1 VPTVPDIQAAF
12 EASFIDLVGRLTA
25 GERAALSD
33 DAGFLLTAAARPG
46 NGVNYD
52 LWTRASGEEFAD
64 GGSGDW
70 SPAAIV
76 VEGASQTDTDFT
88 VTQANG
94 LEAVAVGEAALWG
107 QEVCRVEAINPG
119 DGTLTLARGCAD
131 TVPQI
136 HPAGQPILFYEGD
149 ASSDT
154 REYSDGE
161 IVEAKVRTRTASQL
175 LELELAPTLTLE
187 MAGRFAR
194 PYPPG
199 LLRLSDGIGADR
211 AYPTTVRGEITV
223 TWAHR
228 DRLLQADQVISESE
242 ASIGPEAGTTYTVTY
257 YLDEDIEHTES
268 GITGTSATPQLLSGI
283 GVGRIEVVAIRD
295 GLVSW
300 QAATAEFTYDP
311 APLSRRITDSGDYRI
326 IDSGEGRLLE

>member
-1 VPTVPDIQAAF
+1 
-12 EASFIDLVGRLTA
+12 
-25 GERAALSD
+25 
-33 DAGFLLTAAARPG
+33 
-46 NGVNYD
+46 
-52 LWTRASGEEFAD
+52 
-64 GGSGDW
+64 
-70 SPAAIV
+70 
-76 VEGASQTDTDFT
+76 
-88 VTQANG
+88 
-94 LEAVAVGEAALWG
+94 
-107 QEVCRVEAINPG
+107 
-119 DGTLTLARGCAD
+119 
-131 TVPQI
+131 
-136 HPAGQPILFYEGD
+136 
-149 ASSDT
+149 
-154 REYSDGE
+154 
-161 IVEAKVRTRTASQL
+161 
-175 LELELAPTLTLE
+175 
-187 MAGRFAR
+187 
-194 PYPPG
+194 
-199 LLRLSDGIGADR
+199 
-211 AYPTTVRGEITV
+211 VRGEITV